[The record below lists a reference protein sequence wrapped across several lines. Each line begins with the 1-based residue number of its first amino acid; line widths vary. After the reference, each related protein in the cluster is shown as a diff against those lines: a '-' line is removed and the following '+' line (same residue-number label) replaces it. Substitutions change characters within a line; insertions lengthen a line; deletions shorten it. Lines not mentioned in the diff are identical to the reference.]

1 MKMVNLSFKVPEE
14 IHKKLKVI
22 SALSGKG
29 MNEIII
35 DFVKKQKV
43 SIPTFNDKP
52 EKTQTTK
59 PTKTIPVKPGIR
71 KDQNPD
77 ADEELIKVEILKYK
91 ENGLSLQKI
100 ANAMAAAEIP
110 TLRGG
115 RWQPGTISNLLK
127 KWTKADNSDAEN
139 EPESEM

>member
-1 MKMVNLSFKVPEE
+1 MGKLVNLSFKVPEE

-22 SALSGKG
+22 SVLNGKP

-35 DFVKKQKV
+35 DFIKRQKV
-43 SIPTFNDKP
+43 SIPSFDEKP
-52 EKTQTTK
+52 EKTKPIQTR
-59 PTKTIPVKPGIR
+59 KPGIR

-77 ADEELIKVEILKYK
+77 ADENRIKAEILKHK

-100 ANAMAAAEIP
+100 ADALNDAEIP

-115 RWQPGTISNLLK
+115 AKWVKGTVDGLLK
-127 KWTKADNSDAEN
+127 KYSAQDI
-139 EPESEM
+139 